1 MLDVQYAFD
10 VEDDDELMMQK
21 CVAGEA
27 LTVVCWMCSMHL
39 MWRMTTS

>member
-27 LTVVCWMCSMHL
+27 LTMVCQYAFDVEDDEYDL
-39 MWRMTTS
+39 M